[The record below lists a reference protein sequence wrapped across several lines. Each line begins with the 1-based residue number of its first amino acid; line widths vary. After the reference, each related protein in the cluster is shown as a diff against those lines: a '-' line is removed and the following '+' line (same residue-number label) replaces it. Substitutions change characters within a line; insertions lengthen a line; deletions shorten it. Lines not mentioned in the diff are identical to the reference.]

1 LLYVSIASTT
11 TSYNSYS
18 FPVVNSAYD
27 SINSNSDDEWMCL
40 FAERTLQ
47 HVRAPDQNPFIPP
60 FNLIEIFFLIIPL
73 EWWTSAETYQRI
85 NSAVM
90 FVLYTPVLLVTAY
103 IEQRQAKR
111 VRGNRSRGESD
122 DDTQEEVKLG
132 ACV

>member
-1 LLYVSIASTT
+1 
-11 TSYNSYS
+11 
-18 FPVVNSAYD
+18 
-27 SINSNSDDEWMCL
+27 MCL